1 MVQKLDLENTSSTAA
16 DLQVWFGLQFI
27 QKSTKHATGILV
39 FPHCALA
46 EPISTFNLMAKKYR
60 RQIVQKTKTVS
71 AHNIV
76 ISFEL
81 VANVVISSA
90 QYRRET
96 WKSTLIELTPA
107 GNCLVGALRSHQRWK
122 SDWTRTGKRRLDW
135 HQREPQTVSKSFS
148 SGWMGDGRDW
158 MDTP

>member
-16 DLQVWFGLQFI
+16 DLQVWFGLQFV
-27 QKSTKHATGILV
+27 QKSTKYATGILV
-39 FPHCALA
+39 FAHCALA

-60 RQIVQKTKTVS
+60 RQIVEKTKTVS

-107 GNCLVGALRSHQRWK
+107 GNCLVGALRSHQR
-122 SDWTRTGKRRLDW
+122 
-135 HQREPQTVSKSFS
+135 
-148 SGWMGDGRDW
+148 
-158 MDTP
+158 

>member
-1 MVQKLDLENTSSTAA
+1 MVQKLDQENTSSTAA
-16 DLQVWFGLQFI
+16 ADLQAWFDLQLI
-27 QKSTKHATGILV
+27 QKSTKYATGILV

-60 RQIVQKTKTVS
+60 RQIVEKTKTVS

-107 GNCLVGALRSHQRWK
+107 GNCLVGTWELCEVTKGENLIELEQGS
-122 SDWTRTGKRRLDW
+122 G
-135 HQREPQTVSKSFS
+135 VSIDIKENLKQS
-148 SGWMGDGRDW
+148 S
-158 MDTP
+158 